1 MNLAKPIGINVGIY
15 EEEQSIYSLR
25 EQTEEDKLFQLNDS
39 IRNLLESLE
48 NSKKVTTEQQ
58 DEN

>member
-1 MNLAKPIGINVGIY
+1 
-15 EEEQSIYSLR
+15 LR